1 MILRGP
7 ESAGFDALVD
17 AGVVVVCGP
26 GGVGKTT
33 MAASIAARA
42 AATRPVRVLVLTV
55 DPARRLATAL
65 GLDGLGDR
73 ETPVPAGA
81 FATTLPPGDAPAAS
95 VTVSPIGTLH
105 AAMIDTKASWDDLV
119 ARHAPDAETRDRVLA
134 NPLYRNLTER
144 FTASHDYVAMER
156 LFEARRAG
164 GYDLV
169 VVDTPPSR
177 NALDVLDAPDRMRAF
192 FASRLLRAL
201 TTGSRGGLA
210 ALASRPI
217 VEVARRILGVRFLD
231 DVIEFF
237 GLLRT
242 MEDGFVARAG
252 EVSAMLRA
260 PDARFVA
267 RLDAQLRQVVRDVA
281 QARDAYESRRR
292 ELAVLAAKA
301 VPAAERT
308 LELVEAGWLAGKI
321 DEAAAA
327 RHVARDDRGIAR
339 NVSAEIAREQARI
352 GIVGAARPD
361 RDDDRDRLAAI
372 EVFDR
377 LRMGDARRDERDA
390 RGDGAP
396 RVSCRSSRS
405 RAHSNTGCQSSSPCP
420 SEAVANARL
429 SRA

>member
-1 MILRGP
+1 VILRGP
-7 ESAGFDALVD
+7 ESAQFDALGD
-17 AGVVVVCGP
+17 AGIVVVCGP

-42 AATRPVRVLVLTV
+42 AATRPMRVLVLTV

-73 ETPVPAGA
+73 ESQVPAAA
-81 FATTLPPGDAPAAS
+81 FASPLAAAPVAASPTGTFPATAAPA
-95 VTVSPIGTLH
+95 GTLH

-119 ARHAPDAETRDRVLA
+119 RRHAPDEATRDRVLA

-177 NALDVLDAPDRMRAF
+177 NALDVLDAPERMRAF

-242 MEDGFVARAG
+242 MEDGFVARAAD
-252 EVSAMLRA
+252 VAAMVRA
-260 PDARFVA
+260 PDARFVVVTTLEEPA
-267 RLDAQLRQVVRDVA
+267 LGDATRLAAELRGRGYPLAAIVANRVLPAHLTPESLTAAASALGPVPALLDAPATAPGPVPTSLDAATAGAHSPAVA
-281 QARDAYESRRR
+281 ESAFASVASAARDAAG
-292 ELAVLAAKA
+292 LADAQ
-301 VPAAERT
+301 R
-308 LELVEAGWLAGKI
+308 
-321 DEAAAA
+321 
-327 RHVARDDRGIAR
+327 VALTA
-339 NVSAEIAREQARI
+339 
-352 GIVGAARPD
+352 
-361 RDDDRDRLAAI
+361 L
-372 EVFDR
+372 
-377 LRMGDARRDERDA
+377 
-390 RGDGAP
+390 
-396 RVSCRSSRS
+396 
-405 RAHSNTGCQSSSPCP
+405 RAHAPATLLAPLLRPEG
-420 SEAVANARL
+420 
-429 SRA
+429 

>member
-1 MILRGP
+1 VILRGP

-177 NALDVLDAPDRMRAF
+177 NALDVLDAPDRMRTF

-231 DVIEFF
+231 DVTEFF
-237 GLLRT
+237 ALLRT

-260 PDARFVA
+260 PDARFVVVTTLEEPA
-267 RLDAQLRQVVRDVA
+267 LGDATRLAGELRGRG
-281 QARDAYESRRR
+281 YP
-292 ELAVLAAKA
+292 LAAIVA
-301 VPAAERT
+301 NRVLPAHLTPESLTA
-308 LELVEAGWLAGKI
+308 ASAALASRPGES
-321 DEAAAA
+321 DPVARAALASVAAAA
-327 RHVARDDRGIAR
+327 RDAASLADAHRVALTA
-339 NVSAEIAREQARI
+339 
-352 GIVGAARPD
+352 
-361 RDDDRDRLAAI
+361 L
-372 EVFDR
+372 
-377 LRMGDARRDERDA
+377 
-390 RGDGAP
+390 
-396 RVSCRSSRS
+396 
-405 RAHSNTGCQSSSPCP
+405 RAHAPLTLETP
-420 SEAVANARL
+420 L
-429 SRA
+429 LTRA

>member
-7 ESAGFDALVD
+7 ESAQFDALGD
-17 AGVVVVCGP
+17 AGIVVVCGP

-42 AATRPVRVLVLTV
+42 AATRPMRVLVLTV

-73 ETPVPAGA
+73 ESQVPAAA
-81 FATTLPPGDAPAAS
+81 FAPA
-95 VTVSPIGTLH
+95 SPAGTLY

-119 ARHAPDAETRDRVLA
+119 RRHAPDEATRDRVLA

-177 NALDVLDAPDRMRAF
+177 NALDVLDAPERMRAF

-242 MEDGFVARAG
+242 MEDGFVARAAD
-252 EVSAMLRA
+252 VAAMVRA
-260 PDARFVA
+260 PDARFVVVTTLEEPALGDATRLAAELRGRGYPLAAIVANRVLPAHLTPESLTAAASALGPVPTAVDAATA
-267 RLDAQLRQVVRDVA
+267 RAAAATALDAATAGAHSPAVA
-281 QARDAYESRRR
+281 ESALASVASAARDAAG
-292 ELAVLAAKA
+292 LADAQRVALTALRAHAPATLLAPLVTPVITLAATSA
-301 VPAAERT
+301 VT
-308 LELVEAGWLAGKI
+308 
-321 DEAAAA
+321 
-327 RHVARDDRGIAR
+327 
-339 NVSAEIAREQARI
+339 SA
-352 GIVGAARPD
+352 
-361 RDDDRDRLAAI
+361 
-372 EVFDR
+372 
-377 LRMGDARRDERDA
+377 
-390 RGDGAP
+390 
-396 RVSCRSSRS
+396 
-405 RAHSNTGCQSSSPCP
+405 
-420 SEAVANARL
+420 
-429 SRA
+429 